1 MHLLKSG
8 KGDEVM
14 KELREACKAVKGD
27 PEPEFYIEMALVE
40 VLICL
45 VWQKISPLL
54 EHQTLQIQA

>member
-27 PEPEFYIEMALVE
+27 QEPEFYLEMALVE

-45 VWQKISPLL
+45 V
-54 EHQTLQIQA
+54 

>member
-1 MHLLKSG
+1 MQLLNSG
-8 KGDEVM
+8 KGDAVV

-45 VWQKISPLL
+45 V
-54 EHQTLQIQA
+54 